1 MGGSDDGCG
10 SELLE
15 VIFSKQADTAPSGN
29 GTIEPDNIIH
39 FLFQST
45 RKPGYMYEANCFN
58 LIMCVALLSGISAQM
73 LPCIHVHVL

>member
-15 VIFSKQADTAPSGN
+15 VIFSKQADTAPGN
-29 GTIEPDNIIH
+29 GTVEPDNIIH

-45 RKPGYMYEANCFN
+45 RKPWYMYEVNCFN
-58 LIMCVALLSGISAQM
+58 LIMCVALLSGNSAQM